1 MEPIVQLNSNAKLSE
16 HLASPS
22 EATLGHSNK
31 LDGSHL
37 SPHFKLGEF
46 TKSSSHPEVYNIP
59 SHEAIANLKRV
70 CEWLEVLRKRYNERY
85 NACHLEHHPSVM
97 SSGVERSALPLG
109 LSKTSPRGDHE
120 ISPRA
125 ALGRDDKG
133 GALGRDDKGGALSR
147 DDKGGG
153 TLGMTTAPVS
163 SRPSAAHGEISE
175 KPIIINSGY
184 RSPQLNRKIG
194 GVKNSNHLTG
204 CAVDIRVTGMEQA
217 KQYAEILREYPD
229 ESHQDFDELLI
240 EKNRYG
246 AIWLHFAVR
255 PRENR
260 RRFLYINA

>member
-1 MEPIVQLNSNAKLSE
+1 MEQIVQLNSNAKLSE

-37 SPHFKLGEF
+37 SPHFTLGEM

-70 CEWLEVLRKRYNERY
+70 CGWLEVLRKRYNERY
-85 NACHLEHHPSVM
+85 NACHLDQAQR
-97 SSGVERSALPLG
+97 VERSLG
-109 LSKTSPRGDHE
+109 YARDDRRGD
-120 ISPRA
+120 
-125 ALGRDDKG
+125 GRDDK
-133 GALGRDDKGGALSR
+133 
-147 DDKGGG
+147 
-153 TLGMTTAPVS
+153 
-163 SRPSAAHGEISE
+163 E

-184 RSPQLNRKIG
+184 RSPQLNKKIG
-194 GVKNSNHLTG
+194 GVPTSNHLTG
-204 CAVDIRVTGMEQA
+204 CAVDIRVTGMEQLIR
-217 KQYAEILREYPD
+217 YANILLDYAD

-255 PRENR
+255 PKGNR
-260 RRFLYINA
+260 RRILFVNA